1 MQISRRRLLSLAFLL
16 RDEQNRLVRFDSG
29 VDCGKR
35 RRPPDQQWNYD
46 VWKDNDVAKGQYW
59 NSVGR
64 FERLAFALVSLSQ
77 AATLPSSAGS
87 ARSRG
92 VAGCRS

>member
-1 MQISRRRLLSLAFLL
+1 MQISRRGLLSLSFFL
-16 RDEQNRLVRFDSG
+16 RDEQNGLVGFDSR
-29 VDCGKR
+29 VDCGER
-35 RRPPDQQWNYD
+35 RGPPDQQWNYD
-46 VWKDNDVAKGQYW
+46 VWEDYDVAKGQYW
-59 NSVGR
+59 YSIGR

-92 VAGCRS
+92 VAVCRW